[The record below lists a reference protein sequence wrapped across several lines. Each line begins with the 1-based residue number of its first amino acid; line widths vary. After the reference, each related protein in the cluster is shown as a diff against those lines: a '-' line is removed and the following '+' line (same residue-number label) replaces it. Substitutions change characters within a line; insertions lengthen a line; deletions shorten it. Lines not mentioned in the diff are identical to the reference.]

1 MGQAAEREAT
11 AKRCEESLAQLAHAL
26 PDGVALVHDG
36 RVRWANPVFAEL
48 AGRSEAAALVG
59 ARFVDLFADAGQGLP
74 DGTRKRPV
82 ECTLRRPTGAERR
95 VICQLAWPELAPGT
109 DAWCCE
115 DVTQLRALERELLRA
130 SQELQR
136 ANRELASLREE
147 LRAERD
153 GREELLSVV
162 SHELRTPVT
171 VIGGYS
177 RLLLSGDAGPV
188 TDEQRRF
195 LLESAKSCQRLN
207 EFIQKLIEASR
218 EKQGGEVLELGSHA
232 LAPVVEAVVEGLLP
246 LAAERDSRLLVQI
259 DSAAAYARFDPLR
272 VEQILTNLVSNAIQH
287 GGPKATIEIGA
298 RLLPRLVGG
307 RRFVE
312 VCVEDDGPGVALEH
326 RERIFQ
332 PWIQVSSGG
341 RAGGLGLGLAICRR
355 LVEAHGGAISLG
367 DRPGGGCR
375 FAFTLPAADPA
386 RRASE
391 R

>member
-1 MGQAAEREAT
+1 MGQAAEREAP
-11 AKRCEESLAQLAHAL
+11 ANGREESLAQLAHAL

-36 RVRWANPVFAEL
+36 RVRWVNPAFAAL
-48 AGRSEAAALVG
+48 AGRSEAAALTG
-59 ARFVDLFADAGQGLP
+59 ARFADLFADAGQGLP
-74 DGTRKRPV
+74 NRTRTRPL
-82 ECTLRRPTGAERR
+82 ECTLRRPAGADRR
-95 VICQLAWPELAPGT
+95 VICQLAWPELAPGS
-109 DAWCCE
+109 DAWCFE
-115 DVTQLRALERELLRA
+115 DVTQLRALELEILRA

-147 LRAERD
+147 LRAERE

-218 EKQGGEVLELGSHA
+218 EKKGGEVLELGSHA
-232 LAPVVEAVVEGLLP
+232 LAPVVEAVVDGLLP
-246 LAAERDSRLLVQI
+246 LAAERDTRLSVHI

-272 VEQILTNLVSNAIQH
+272 VEQILTNLISNAIQH
-287 GGPKATIEIGA
+287 GGPKLTIEIGA
-298 RLLPRLVGG
+298 RLLPTLVGG

-312 VCVEDDGPGVALEH
+312 LCIEDDGPGVAAEH

-332 PWIQVSSGG
+332 PWIQVSTAG

-355 LVEAHGGAISLG
+355 LVEAHGGSISLAE
-367 DRPGGGCR
+367 RPGGGCQ
-375 FAFTLPAADPA
+375 FKFTLPAADPA

>member
-1 MGQAAEREAT
+1 MGQAAEREAPAT
-11 AKRCEESLAQLAHAL
+11 LSEESLAQLAHAL
-26 PDGVALVHDG
+26 PDGIACVHDG
-36 RVRWANPVFAEL
+36 RVLWVNPVFAEL
-48 AGRSEAAALVG
+48 AGRTEAAALAG
-59 ARFVDLFADAGQGLP
+59 TRFSDLFADAGQGLP
-74 DGTRKRPV
+74 DRARTRPV
-82 ECTLRRPTGAERR
+82 ECGLRRPAGGERR
-95 VICQLAWPELAPGT
+95 VTCQLAWPDLAPGS
-109 DAWCCE
+109 DAWRIQ
-115 DVTQLRALERELLRA
+115 DVTQLRSLERELLRA
-130 SQELQR
+130 SQELHH

-188 TDEQRRF
+188 TDEQRRY

-246 LAAERDSRLLVQI
+246 LATERDSRLSVHI
-259 DSAAAYARFDPLR
+259 DSAAAFARFDPLR

-287 GGPKATIEIGA
+287 GGAKLSIEIGA
-298 RLLPRLVGG
+298 RLLPTLVGG

-312 VCVEDDGPGVALEH
+312 VCVEDDGAGVAAEH

-332 PWIQVSSGG
+332 PWIQVSSNG

-355 LVEAHGGAISLG
+355 LVEAHGGAISLAE
-367 DRPGGGCR
+367 RPGGGCQFR
-375 FAFTLPAADPA
+375 FTLPAADPA